1 MELTYLST
9 NIGLFFLHVDD
20 EEKPFTTLI
29 AEHAGGHVLRIIRL
43 PVSLKARNDN
53 RKWRQ
58 EKKTIDPETKNSP
71 PSGGKLTRNASIP
84 GSRRHHPAAEILV
97 SPLQLNLSQID
108 LYDNSDI
115 NPLTQQS
122 KNETQEQQKNKKVKL
137 LLAFDDIRLKKANTK
152 KSIDNCKKQKNS
164 L

>member
-1 MELTYLST
+1 
-9 NIGLFFLHVDD
+9 
-20 EEKPFTTLI
+20 LI
-29 AEHAGGHVLRIIRL
+29 AEHAGGHVLRIILL
-43 PVSLKARNDN
+43 PVSLKARNDS

-58 EKKTIDPETKNSP
+58 EKNTIDPETKNSP
-71 PSGGKLTRNASIP
+71 PSGGKITRNVSIP
-84 GSRRHHPAAEILV
+84 GSRRHHPAAEIFG

-122 KNETQEQQKNKKVKL
+122 KNETQEQQKKVRL
-137 LLAFDDIRLKKANTK
+137 LLAFDDIRLKTANTEK
-152 KSIDNCKKQKNS
+152 KHRQLQKQKT